1 MKKFEELLKNEKVEW
16 KKLGEVTIWDKKFKG
31 SEKRLQTK
39 TVNFKHISAE
49 KLKSLI
55 DDKGDIK
62 LLSTGKFDGFTT
74 LEKSRDYV
82 NEGEVISIPSGGVA
96 NVKYFSGKFVDSGNI
111 LAISSNKEIYNLKY
125 IYYYLKNIEIKI
137 DEYFLGSGVKHP
149 QMLNIINFEIPIP
162 SLETQEKIV
171 KILDNFTNYVTELQA
186 RVKQYQYYRDMLL
199 SEGYLRKISEERF
212 LKTNSVI
219 EIYKLNEVVEI
230 KRGKRLVKSQLSELE
245 KYPVFQNSL
254 IPLGY
259 YKDKNFEGNKT
270 CIISAGA
277 AGDIFY
283 QAEDFWAADDVFVLS
298 PSKKIVDKYLYYF
311 LLSKQEFIK
320 SKVRKASIPRLSR
333 DEVEKIDVLIPSLEL
348 QNKIVEVLNKF
359 QSLLSD
365 TKGLLPQEIEQR
377 QKQYEYYREKLLTFE
392 VKCDTRHDTTRH
404 DTTRHDT

>member
-1 MKKFEELLKNEKVEW
+1 M
-16 KKLGEVTIWDKKFKG
+16 
-31 SEKRLQTK
+31 
-39 TVNFKHISAE
+39 
-49 KLKSLI
+49 
-55 DDKGDIK
+55 
-62 LLSTGKFDGFTT
+62 
-74 LEKSRDYV
+74 
-82 NEGEVISIPSGGVA
+82 
-96 NVKYFSGKFVDSGNI
+96 
-111 LAISSNKEIYNLKY
+111 
-125 IYYYLKNIEIKI
+125 KNIEIKI

-171 KILDNFTNYVTELQA
+171 KILDNFTNYVTELQAELQA

-298 PSKKIVDKYLYYF
+298 
-311 LLSKQEFIK
+311 KQEFIK

-348 QNKIVEVLNKF
+348 QNKIVEVLDKF

-392 VKCDTRHDTTRH
+392 VKCRRG
-404 DTTRHDT
+404 RKL